1 MSQRD
6 KKKGDNN
13 DDDSS
18 SSSEEEDEQLPPLT
32 RRKPNKRV
40 MDSDDSSSSSDS
52 SDYDSSM
59 EEEVPTLSRKRPI
72 KKRFALSDSEDDS
85 SSEEDR
91 PPTPKQKPKS
101 KRKAKPKPKQRR
113 KPKPKPKPKAP
124 KDENPNR
131 KGGKQKIMQDP
142 RLPWNKWI
150 KDNPNRGE
158 IQYYDDVARLPPVP
172 PTREERILDAVRD
185 FVANFY
191 VSQLDEVRGQM
202 DRAIRGVRK
211 YLKLKATNAEIQKVL
226 EDEMKQEEYE
236 KYQED
241 MGLLS
246 SKSKRRKIEYV
257 ALILKKEYSADML
270 KLKKVKRGT
279 SYTYVD
285 PKVESRRKE
294 LMNKTNMDGIDALLL
309 QHGYSLDGYA
319 ENRRWDKGLEE
330 KAKKEETVT
339 IIFKRLEL

>member
-1 MSQRD
+1 MY
-6 KKKGDNN
+6 
-13 DDDSS
+13 
-18 SSSEEEDEQLPPLT
+18 
-32 RRKPNKRV
+32 RRGKNKRIWP
-40 MDSDDSSSSSDS
+40 DSDDDDDDDS

-59 EEEVPTLSRKRPI
+59 EEDEQLPIRRRRGPI

-85 SSEEDR
+85 SSSEEEDR

-101 KRKAKPKPKQRR
+101 KRKAKPKA
-113 KPKPKPKPKAP
+113 KPKPKAP

-241 MGLLS
+241 MGVQS

-257 ALILKKEYSADML
+257 AMILKKEFPSS
-270 KLKKVKRGT
+270 KLKVRTTKRGKKT
-279 SYTYVD
+279 YTYID

-309 QHGYSLDGYA
+309 QHGYILEGYA
-319 ENRRWDKGLEE
+319 ENRRWLKGLEE
-330 KAKKEETVT
+330 KAKSKETVT
-339 IIFKRLEL
+339 IIFKRLEQIKNYQDLKF